1 MGLNAIFKRVSI
13 RKYEDRPVEPE
24 KIERI
29 LRAAMAAPSAGDQ
42 RPWEFYVVRD
52 KVTIQKLSECSPYSG
67 CAADAPV
74 VIVPCLKTQDLR
86 FPELDEIDLAI
97 ATEHILLEAT
107 ELGLGAVWLAIAPID
122 ERMEAVEAVINMGEG
137 LRPFALVPIGYSAES
152 RLQED
157 RFDLARIH
165 YVG

>member
-1 MGLNAIFKRVSI
+1 MNAIFKRVSV
-13 RKYEDRPVEPE
+13 RKYEDRPVEVE
-24 KIERI
+24 KIEQI

-52 KVTIQKLSECSPYSG
+52 KEAIQKLSECSPYSG
-67 CAADAPV
+67 CAAGAPV
-74 VIVPCLKTQDLR
+74 VIIPCLKTQDLR

-122 ERMEAVEAVINMGEG
+122 ERMEAVEEVLGLPDN
-137 LRPFALVPIGYSAES
+137 LRPFALVPVGYPAED
-152 RLQED
+152 RPQED
-157 RFDLARIH
+157 RFDPSRIH
-165 YVG
+165 YIG